1 MHAWRGPA
9 APCTVLWPSG
19 KGEETCS
26 TNPRIFAVSAATSVS
41 LGHMLQERAQ
51 SMIQA
56 KIQMVRINPA
66 EPLAQQTVQQE
77 AALLQ
82 LEGLQAHAQP

>member
-1 MHAWRGPA
+1 
-9 APCTVLWPSG
+9 
-19 KGEETCS
+19 
-26 TNPRIFAVSAATSVS
+26 
-41 LGHMLQERAQ
+41 MLQERAQ

-66 EPLAQQTVQQE
+66 EPLAQQTAQQE